1 MLQSRYRYQDLN
13 EEVQLTSY
21 HQILR
26 DYVRDYAIP
35 AMLNEGWAFK
45 AAKSYGWKE
54 AARGA
59 EFHSDQPLR
68 THILNGLY
76 ALVRILEYFDQH
88 GYCHLSEGNFKLVL
102 VLYTLHDAYKDSNLA
117 RTRMGKGDFSIPL
130 EELEALIER
139 MGLHEFVRVKAED
152 LRAASVGLLS
162 PKVADLSSAT
172 PGITRLLTFVHL
184 ADAFASQQTARD
196 STTAENYL
204 RELSRNDAVN
214 VRTYTRISQRMDVA
228 PDTTEVRP
236 ELKLYYHEL
245 DDYRGL
251 STLLLHQ
258 ATEEVL
264 APLGLHPILYFANGI
279 LYVGSIGIDIDVED
293 VQGKI
298 ATLLF
303 TKVRQE
309 GGTEKLTI
317 ARAACD
323 PRKGMKI
330 EKYAYLFCPLDS
342 LLDAVIEETRL
353 NSAKGAISQ
362 ALPDYASY
370 AIPAELDKKLLQAQH
385 WLATTKLVMAAENIA
400 QALVPGDQLEWV
412 CTTFQT
418 PASII
423 ALIRANMSQLYKG
436 GVPKY
441 CYIIAYYWLIQARFS
456 PANRSWLEVD
466 TASIQQEVK
475 YDLLQALAP
484 YDTEEGI
491 LGFVEKELGMQRDV
505 YDYLQTTLIFSFN
518 ATHLQQEDILNE
530 YEKERRK
537 SHKRLCTICNRLITP
552 QVSKKST
559 EIKTAIAEQPAQ
571 IFSNRRIPTVENS
584 NDMMVWCPM
593 CYLEFMLRKLSGQNY
608 PSGSDYNASYRLNLY
623 ILPDYSFTPELWRAT
638 GEALLREFHPQATTV
653 TRLPLRGGQDNPSL
667 PRCWLEHATVDEA
680 WLEEVKAMFAEQAE
694 RLKKRKRRGDRL
706 TFSFTHPNYMLFTY
720 NNVVAERD
728 DNGLKPT
735 RVEVWTKALYAA
747 ILLHLLTGVRV
758 YITDKPYLTFTRPEQ
773 MKTIIEMEGLHPL
786 LYSLLPVSR
795 DDSNATDM
803 MQRASETSARLP
815 LATLPAL
822 LDLFAAVWEINAAL
836 TVARPNEVRNL
847 DKQVAS
853 ILEEV
858 RTNYLAGATLYKMRE
873 RDKAALYSVFTEAC
887 KILLPQQKEGA
898 NAVRHALYED
908 GYTFMLDKEGGA
920 LMELAQ
926 KLTDLSLK
934 LYIPSS
940 QVKGRAHRYE
950 SIFRTGIEMIKSN
963 ARTDEETLI
972 AMVAGHILKRLERI
986 GGGKCPTFG
995 EERNHAAQC
1004 FAELLV
1010 KELYGQDCGQSISR
1024 LTHSENALADAIY
1037 FLTAQQ
1043 INDRWKAE

>member
-1 MLQSRYRYQDLN
+1 
-13 EEVQLTSY
+13 
-21 HQILR
+21 
-26 DYVRDYAIP
+26 
-35 AMLNEGWAFK
+35 MLNEGWAFK

-228 PDTTEVRP
+228 
-236 ELKLYYHEL
+236 
-245 DDYRGL
+245 
-251 STLLLHQ
+251 
-258 ATEEVL
+258 
-264 APLGLHPILYFANGI
+264 
-279 LYVGSIGIDIDVED
+279 D

-518 ATHLQQEDILNE
+518 ATHL
-530 YEKERRK
+530 
-537 SHKRLCTICNRLITP
+537 
-552 QVSKKST
+552 
-559 EIKTAIAEQPAQ
+559 
-571 IFSNRRIPTVENS
+571 
-584 NDMMVWCPM
+584 
-593 CYLEFMLRKLSGQNY
+593 
-608 PSGSDYNASYRLNLY
+608 
-623 ILPDYSFTPELWRAT
+623 
-638 GEALLREFHPQATTV
+638 
-653 TRLPLRGGQDNPSL
+653 
-667 PRCWLEHATVDEA
+667 
-680 WLEEVKAMFAEQAE
+680 
-694 RLKKRKRRGDRL
+694 
-706 TFSFTHPNYMLFTY
+706 
-720 NNVVAERD
+720 
-728 DNGLKPT
+728 
-735 RVEVWTKALYAA
+735 
-747 ILLHLLTGVRV
+747 
-758 YITDKPYLTFTRPEQ
+758 
-773 MKTIIEMEGLHPL
+773 
-786 LYSLLPVSR
+786 
-795 DDSNATDM
+795 
-803 MQRASETSARLP
+803 
-815 LATLPAL
+815 
-822 LDLFAAVWEINAAL
+822 
-836 TVARPNEVRNL
+836 
-847 DKQVAS
+847 
-853 ILEEV
+853 
-858 RTNYLAGATLYKMRE
+858 
-873 RDKAALYSVFTEAC
+873 
-887 KILLPQQKEGA
+887 
-898 NAVRHALYED
+898 
-908 GYTFMLDKEGGA
+908 
-920 LMELAQ
+920 
-926 KLTDLSLK
+926 
-934 LYIPSS
+934 
-940 QVKGRAHRYE
+940 
-950 SIFRTGIEMIKSN
+950 
-963 ARTDEETLI
+963 
-972 AMVAGHILKRLERI
+972 
-986 GGGKCPTFG
+986 
-995 EERNHAAQC
+995 
-1004 FAELLV
+1004 
-1010 KELYGQDCGQSISR
+1010 
-1024 LTHSENALADAIY
+1024 
-1037 FLTAQQ
+1037 
-1043 INDRWKAE
+1043 